1 MIQVKKTAGLW
12 APSEAF
18 LPATVGLVLASTAL
32 FIPTMAI
39 TTNRSLSV
47 RPFLTTRQIAF
58 LVNATG
64 LFLLLK
70 KHVKLTR

>member
-47 RPFLTTRQIAF
+47 R
-58 LVNATG
+58 
-64 LFLLLK
+64 LFFDHPTDSIPCERSWPISSFK
-70 KHVKLTR
+70 KNT